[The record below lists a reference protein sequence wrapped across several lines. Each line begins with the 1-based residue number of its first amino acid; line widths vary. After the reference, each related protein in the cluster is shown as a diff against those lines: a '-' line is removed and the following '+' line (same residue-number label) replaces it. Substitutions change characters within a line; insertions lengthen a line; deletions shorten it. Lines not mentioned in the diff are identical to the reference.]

1 MVGAAVVVLAPGLG
15 TTAAQAAPFVYVT
28 NGLRG
33 NVAQFDVGPGGALS
47 PKSPATVPA
56 GGAPFAVAVSPDG
69 GSAYVANQLSD
80 ISQFDLGPGGAL
92 SPKSPAAVPVG
103 GIPQALAVSPLP
115 RVPTS
120 KNQCKNSGWRS
131 FAQFRNQGQCVA
143 FVNTSRPVSHRP
155 GP

>member
-1 MVGAAVVVLAPGLG
+1 VSGWHGVLDSAAGDRIARHPLTSGEGGTTRAIVRAWMVGAAVVVLALGLG

-33 NVAQFDVGPGGALS
+33 NVAQFDVGA
-47 PKSPATVPA
+47 
-56 GGAPFAVAVSPDG
+56 
-69 GSAYVANQLSD
+69 
-80 ISQFDLGPGGAL
+80 GGAL

-143 FVNTSRPVSHRP
+143 FVNTSRPASHRP